1 MVLSHQTGVRI
12 PVALPIQY
20 PGRTRRAVSSAIG
33 GVLAGFLLLAS
44 TAPPAALAQSSES
57 AARRAA
63 PHASNVERL
72 DSLGGVTEYRLRSN
86 GMKILLSPNHAAPVI
101 TFMVVYH
108 VGSRNEAPGNT
119 GSAHLLEHMLFNKST
134 KNFGK
139 ANKKKT
145 FQEVLYE
152 AGADYS
158 SSNMTTWYDR
168 MNGYSTLPA
177 EKLEL
182 AMKIEADRLGRA
194 LILDSERQP
203 EMSVVRNE
211 FEIGENSP
219 YRALDKAVTAAA
231 ILAHPYH
238 WNTIGYRTDIEG
250 VSTEQLREHYRNFFH
265 PDNAEA
271 ILVGDFDPKAALA
284 MFDREFGLFPKS
296 KAPIPQVI
304 TVEPPQEG
312 ERRVIVRRPGKV
324 GIVEI
329 AYMRPNSLHPDF
341 VPLDVLSTILSVGVN
356 SRLYQAL
363 VEPGLASDVDSWNY
377 TLRDPY
383 PIVVQATVASG
394 RTHEA
399 AEAAMKAALEKI
411 AREGVSAAE
420 LERAKSQFEVS
431 VIRGR
436 DGTYELA
443 SSLGEAVASANWK
456 WFLGY
461 INAVRAVTAND
472 VKRVAATYLLP
483 DHATVGWFIPAEEK
497 PEPKN
502 AKMGLAPMKL
512 KQGGAGG
519 ASDAVAAVKAAAATP
534 DVAVAAAPATKSS
547 AKTAAASS
555 SASASATGPGF
566 GQRTLHRVLGNGL
579 TLDIVPNQ
587 ALPTV
592 AIQGTVLAGRME
604 APSGKPAVPELTAMM
619 LNRGTKTRDKR
630 AIGAA
635 IDNMGAQLIVFA
647 SLTEATITG
656 SGLTRDLR
664 SILSI
669 LADEL
674 RNPAFADSELAKAKL
689 EMKANVLRAAD
700 NTATRAYE
708 RLSRLA
714 LPEGHPYRLPAS
726 DAVLASL
733 EATKSAD
740 LRAFWSDRY
749 VGAGTILS
757 IVGDV
762 DPQATAALVDSLFAA
777 MPQGARPSYDRKP
790 QTPNTPER
798 VVETMK
804 GKANVDFVYGLA
816 SGLRRND
823 PDYEASIVANA
834 ALGQS
839 ALTSRIGKRVRD
851 TEGLSYN
858 LYSRFF
864 FPDYVD
870 GLWGVDVAVAP
881 QNVAKALKSTKEEI
895 DRYAKEGI
903 TDAEVQTQKE
913 FFAGNYL
920 VRLGTNAGVASAL
933 CTAEKF
939 GYGPGYLD
947 EYPKRIRAVTK
958 AQVNEV
964 IKKRIHP
971 ESMHLVVAGDLTK
984 VPE

>member
-1 MVLSHQTGVRI
+1 V
-12 PVALPIQY
+12 
-20 PGRTRRAVSSAIG
+20 
-33 GVLAGFLLLAS
+33 

-72 DSLGGVTEYRLRSN
+72 DSLAGVTEYRLRSN
-86 GMKILLSPNHAAPVI
+86 GMKILMSPNHAAPVI

-139 ANKKKT
+139 ANHKKT

-158 SSNMTTWYDR
+158 SSNMTTWNDR

-219 YRALDKAVTAAA
+219 YRALDKAVIASA
-231 ILAHPYH
+231 IQAHPYH
-238 WNTIGYRTDIEG
+238 WDTIGYRTDIEG
-250 VSTEQLREHYRNFFH
+250 VSTEQLREHYRNYFH
-265 PDNAEA
+265 PDNSEA
-271 ILVGDFDPKAALA
+271 ILVGDFDPAEALR

-296 KAPIPQVI
+296 KAPIPKVI

-329 AYMRPNSLHPDF
+329 AYMRPNSLHPDY

-363 VEPGLASDVDSWNY
+363 VEPGLASDVDCTNY
-377 TLRDPY
+377 QLLDPY

-420 LERAKSQFEVS
+420 LERAKSQLEVS

-436 DGTYELA
+436 DGTYQLA
-443 SSLGEAVASANWK
+443 QSLGEAVASANWK

-461 INAVRAVTAND
+461 VGAVRAVTADD

-483 DHATVGWFIPAEEK
+483 DHATVGWFIPADEK
-497 PEPKN
+497 AEPKA
-502 AKMGLAPMKL
+502 AKVGLAPMKL
-512 KQGGAGG
+512 NQSGAGG
-519 ASDAVAAVKAAAATP
+519 ASDAVAAVKAAAAAP
-534 DVAVAAAPATKSS
+534 EVAAAAAPATKAS
-547 AKTAAASS
+547 AKTGAAPH
-555 SASASATGPGF
+555 SASATHPGF

-579 TLDIVPNQ
+579 TLDIVRNQ

-592 AIQGTVLAGRME
+592 AIQGTVFAGKME

-619 LNRGTKTRDKR
+619 LNRGTKSRDKR
-630 AIGAA
+630 EIAAA

-647 SLTEATITG
+647 SLQEATITG

-674 RNPAFADSELAKAKL
+674 RYPAFADSELAKAKL
-689 EMKANVLRAAD
+689 EMKASVLRAAD
-700 NTATRAYE
+700 NTAQRAID

-714 LPEGHPYRLPAS
+714 LPADHPYRAATS
-726 DAVLASL
+726 DEALKSL
-733 EATKSAD
+733 DAAKTSD
-740 LRAFWSDRY
+740 LRSFWSDRY
-749 VGAGTILS
+749 VGAGTVLAV
-757 IVGDV
+757 VGDV
-762 DPQATAALVDSLFAA
+762 DPEETAALVDSLFGG
-777 MPQGARPSYDRKP
+777 MTRGERPKHDRKP
-790 QTPNTPER
+790 ETPNAPER
-798 VVETMK
+798 TVETMK
-804 GKANVDFVYGLA
+804 GKANVDFVYGQA
-816 SGLRRND
+816 SGLKRND
-823 PDYEASIVANA
+823 PDYEASIIANA

-839 ALTSRIGKRVRD
+839 SLTSRIGKRVRD
-851 TEGLSYN
+851 TEGLSYT

-864 FPDYVD
+864 WPDYVD
-870 GLWGVDVAVAP
+870 GLWAVDVAVAP

-958 AQVNEV
+958 AQVNDV
-964 IKKRIHP
+964 IKKRIQP
-971 ESMHLVVAGDLTK
+971 NAMHLVVAGDLSSI
-984 VPE
+984 PE

>member
-1 MVLSHQTGVRI
+1 
-12 PVALPIQY
+12 
-20 PGRTRRAVSSAIG
+20 
-33 GVLAGFLLLAS
+33 
-44 TAPPAALAQSSES
+44 
-57 AARRAA
+57 
-63 PHASNVERL
+63 VERL
-72 DSLGGVTEYRLRSN
+72 DSLAGVTEYRLRSN
-86 GMKILLSPNHAAPVI
+86 GMKILMSPNHAAPVI

-158 SSNMTTWYDR
+158 SSNMTTWNDR

-211 FEIGENSP
+211 LEIRENSP
-219 YRALDKAVTAAA
+219 YSALDKVVIATA
-231 ILAHPYH
+231 IQAHPYH
-238 WNTIGYRTDIEG
+238 WWTLGYRTDIEG
-250 VSTEQLREHYRNFFH
+250 VSTEKLREHYRNYFH
-265 PDNAEA
+265 PDNSEA
-271 ILVGDFDPKAALA
+271 ILVGDFDPAEALR

-324 GIVEI
+324 GIVQI
-329 AYMRPNSLHPDF
+329 AYMRPNSLHPDY
-341 VPLDVLSTILSVGVN
+341 VPLDVLDSILSGGVN

-363 VEPGLASDVDSWNY
+363 VEPGIASDIGSWNY
-377 TLRDPY
+377 ALRDPY

-394 RTHEA
+394 RTHES

-411 AREGVSAAE
+411 AREGVTTAE
-420 LERAKSQFEVS
+420 LERAKSQLEVS

-443 SSLGEAVASANWK
+443 QSLGEAVASANWK

-461 INAVRAVTAND
+461 VDAVRAVTADD
-472 VKRVAATYLLP
+472 VKRVAATYLVP
-483 DHATVGWFIPAEEK
+483 DHATVGWFIPADEK
-497 PEPKN
+497 AEPKN
-502 AKMGLAPMKL
+502 AKMGLAPTKL

-519 ASDAVAAVKAAAATP
+519 ASDAVGAVKAAAAAP
-534 DVAVAAAPATKSS
+534 EVAAAAAPATK
-547 AKTAAASS
+547 APVKTGAASS
-555 SASASATGPGF
+555 SAAKRPGF

-579 TLDIVPNQ
+579 TLDIVANK

-592 AIQGTVLAGRME
+592 AIQGTVFAGKME
-604 APSGKPAVPELTAMM
+604 ASSGKPAVPELTAMM
-619 LNRGTKTRDKR
+619 LTRGTKSRDKR
-630 AIGAA
+630 AIAA
-635 IDNMGAQLIVFA
+635 ALDGVGAQRYIFA
-647 SLTEATITG
+647 SLQEATITAT
-656 SGLTRDLR
+656 GLTRDLR
-664 SILSI
+664 LILST
-669 LADEL
+669 LSDEL
-674 RNPAFADSELAKAKL
+674 RYPAFADSELAKAKL

-700 NTATRAYE
+700 NTAQRAID
-708 RLSRLA
+708 RLSRIA
-714 LPEGHPYRLPAS
+714 LSQGHPYRAATS
-726 DAVLASL
+726 EEVLASL
-733 EATKSAD
+733 DAAKASD
-740 LRAFWSDRY
+740 LRSFWSERY
-749 VGAGTILS
+749 VGAGTVLA

-762 DPQATAALVDSLFAA
+762 DPEATATLVDSLFGS
-777 MPQGARPSYDRKP
+777 MTQGARPAHSRKP
-790 QTPNTPER
+790 ETPNAPER
-798 VVETMK
+798 TVETLK

-816 SGLRRND
+816 SGLKRND
-823 PDYEASIVANA
+823 PDYEASIIANA

-839 ALTSRIGKRVRD
+839 SLTSRIGKRVRD
-851 TEGLSYN
+851 TEGLSYT
-858 LYSRFF
+858 LYSRFLW
-864 FPDYVD
+864 PDYVD
-870 GLWGVDVAVAP
+870 GLWAVDVAVAP

-958 AQVNEV
+958 AQVNDV

>member
-1 MVLSHQTGVRI
+1 
-12 PVALPIQY
+12 
-20 PGRTRRAVSSAIG
+20 
-33 GVLAGFLLLAS
+33 
-44 TAPPAALAQSSES
+44 
-57 AARRAA
+57 
-63 PHASNVERL
+63 VERL
-72 DSLGGVTEYRLRSN
+72 DSLAGVTEYRLRSN

-139 ANKKKT
+139 ANHKKT

-152 AGADYS
+152 AGADFS
-158 SSNMTTWYDR
+158 SSNMTTWNDR

-219 YRALDKAVTAAA
+219 YRALDKALIASA
-231 ILAHPYH
+231 IQAHPYH
-238 WNTIGYRTDIEG
+238 WDTIGYRTDIEG
-250 VSTEQLREHYRNFFH
+250 VSTEQLREHYRNYFH
-265 PDNAEA
+265 PDNSEA
-271 ILVGDFDPKAALA
+271 ILVGDFDPAEALR

-296 KAPIPQVI
+296 KAPIPKVI

-312 ERRVIVRRPGKV
+312 ERRVILRRPGKV

-363 VEPGLASDVDSWNY
+363 VEPGLASDVDCTNY
-377 TLRDPY
+377 QLLDPY

-420 LERAKSQFEVS
+420 LERAKSQLEVS

-436 DGTYELA
+436 DGTYQLA
-443 SSLGEAVASANWK
+443 QSLGEAVASANWK

-461 INAVRAVTAND
+461 VDAVRAVTADD
-472 VKRVAATYLLP
+472 VKRVAATYLVP
-483 DHATVGWFIPAEEK
+483 DHATVGWFIPAD
-497 PEPKN
+497 EPKN

-519 ASDAVAAVKAAAATP
+519 ASDAVGAVKAAAAAP
-534 DVAVAAAPATKSS
+534 EFAAAAAPATKAP
-547 AKTAAASS
+547 AKSGAASS
-555 SASASATGPGF
+555 PAPAKASGF
-566 GQRTLHRVLGNGL
+566 GQRTLHRALGNGL
-579 TLDIVPNQ
+579 TLDIVANK

-592 AIQGTVLAGRME
+592 AIQGTVFAGKME
-604 APSGKPAVPELTAMM
+604 ASSGKPAVPELTAMM
-619 LNRGTKTRDKR
+619 LTRGTKSRDKR
-630 AIGAA
+630 AIAA
-635 IDNMGAQLIVFA
+635 DLDGVGAQLYIFA
-647 SLTEATITG
+647 SLQEATIAAT
-656 SGLTRDLR
+656 GLTRDLR
-664 SILSI
+664 LILST
-669 LADEL
+669 LSDEL
-674 RNPAFADSELAKAKL
+674 RNPAFADSEIAKAKL

-700 NTATRAYE
+700 NTAQRAID
-708 RLSRLA
+708 RLSRIA
-714 LPEGHPYRLPAS
+714 LSQGHPYRAATS
-726 DAVLASL
+726 DEVLASL
-733 EATKSAD
+733 DAAKASD
-740 LRAFWSDRY
+740 LRSFWSDRY
-749 VGAGTILS
+749 VGAGTVLA

-762 DPQATAALVDSLFAA
+762 NPEATATLVDSLFGS
-777 MPQGARPSYDRKP
+777 MTQGARPAHSRKP
-790 QTPNTPER
+790 ETPNAPER
-798 VVETMK
+798 TVETMK

-816 SGLRRND
+816 SGLKRND
-823 PDYEASIVANA
+823 PDYEASIIANA

-839 ALTSRIGKRVRD
+839 SLTSRIGKRVRD
-851 TEGLSYN
+851 TEGLSYT

-864 FPDYVD
+864 WPDYVD
-870 GLWGVDVAVAP
+870 GLWAVDVAVAP

-939 GYGPGYLD
+939 GFGPGYLD
-947 EYPKRIRAVTK
+947 EFPKRIRAVTK

-964 IKKRIHP
+964 IKKRIQP
-971 ESMHLVVAGDLTK
+971 NAMHLVVAGDLSTI
-984 VPE
+984 PE

>member
-1 MVLSHQTGVRI
+1 
-12 PVALPIQY
+12 
-20 PGRTRRAVSSAIG
+20 
-33 GVLAGFLLLAS
+33 
-44 TAPPAALAQSSES
+44 
-57 AARRAA
+57 
-63 PHASNVERL
+63 
-72 DSLGGVTEYRLRSN
+72 
-86 GMKILLSPNHAAPVI
+86 MKILMSPNHAAPVI
-101 TFMVVYH
+101 TFEVVYH

-158 SSNMTTWYDR
+158 TSNMTTWNDR
-168 MNGYSTLPA
+168 MTGYSTLPA
-177 EKLEL
+177 DKLEL
-182 AMKIEADRLGRA
+182 AMKIEADRIGRA

-211 FEIGENSP
+211 YEIGENSP
-219 YRALDKAVTAAA
+219 YTALDKAVIATA
-231 ILAHPYH
+231 IQAHPYH
-238 WNTIGYRTDIEG
+238 WDTIGYRSDIEG

-271 ILVGDFDPKAALA
+271 ILVGDFDPKTALA

-296 KAPIPQVI
+296 KKPIPQVI

-341 VPLDVLSTILSVGVN
+341 VPLDVLSTILSTGLN
-356 SRLYQAL
+356 ARLYQAL
-363 VEPGLASDVDSWNY
+363 VETGLASDIGSWNY

-383 PIVVQATVASG
+383 PIVVQATVAAG

-399 AEAAMKAALEKI
+399 AEAAMKSALEKV
-411 AREGVSAAE
+411 AREGVSTAE
-420 LERAKSQFEVS
+420 LERAKSQLEVS

-436 DGTYELA
+436 DGTYQLA
-443 SSLGEAVASANWK
+443 SALGEAVASANWK
-456 WFLGY
+456 WFIGY
-461 INAVRAVTAND
+461 VNAVRGVTADD

-483 DHATVGWFIPAEEK
+483 DHATVGWFIPAEE
-497 PEPKN
+497 PKA
-502 AKMGLAPMKL
+502 AKVGLAPMKL

-519 ASDAVAAVKAAAATP
+519 ASDAAAPVAAVTAVKEAANAPEVAAAAAAAKKKATP
-534 DVAVAAAPATKSS
+534 AKPSTAAPATG
-547 AKTAAASS
+547 A
-555 SASASATGPGF
+555 GF
-566 GQRTLHRVLGNGL
+566 GQRTLHRVLPNGL
-579 TLDIVPNQ
+579 TLDVVANH

-592 AIQGTVLAGRME
+592 AIQGTVFAGKME
-604 APSGKPAVPELTAMM
+604 APAGKPAVPELTAMM
-619 LNRGTKTRDKR
+619 MTRGTKTRDKR
-630 AIGAA
+630 AIAAALDGVGAELY
-635 IDNMGAQLIVFA
+635 IFA
-647 SLTEATITG
+647 SLQETTIQA

-664 SILSI
+664 LVLST

-674 RNPAFADSELAKAKL
+674 RNPVFADSELVKAKV

-700 NTATRAYE
+700 NTAQRAID

-714 LPEGHPYRLPAS
+714 LSQGHPYRAATP
-726 DAVLASL
+726 DEVLASL
-733 EATKSAD
+733 DAAKSAD
-740 LRAFWSDRY
+740 LRSFWSDRY
-749 VGAGTILS
+749 VGAGTVLA

-762 DPQATAALVDSLFAA
+762 DPEATAAMVDSLFGP
-777 MPQGARPSYDRKP
+777 MTQGARPVHDRKP
-790 QTPNTPER
+790 DTPNAPER
-798 VVETMK
+798 TVETMK
-804 GKANVDFVYGLA
+804 GKANVDFIYGLA
-816 SGLRRND
+816 SGLRRKD
-823 PDYEASIVANA
+823 PDYEASIIANA

-839 ALTSRIGKRVRD
+839 SLTSRIGKRVRD

-864 FPDYVD
+864 WPDYVD

-895 DRYAKEGI
+895 DKYAKDGI

-913 FFAGNYL
+913 YFASNYL
-920 VRLGTNAGVASAL
+920 VRLGTNAGVATAL

-939 GYGPGYLD
+939 GFGPGYLD
-947 EYPKRIRAVTK
+947 DYPKRFRAVTK
-958 AQVNEV
+958 AQVNDV
-964 IKKRIHP
+964 IKRRIHP
-971 ESMHLVVAGDLTK
+971 ESMHLVVAGDLTS
-984 VPE
+984 VP